1 MNITIFFMKT
11 GIKILIRNLKK
22 VEKLP
27 LERLPWKID
36 MLILDMNC
44 EIDNF
49 LKIYNKLKKIEHLK
63 K

>member
-1 MNITIFFMKT
+1 MKT
-11 GIKILIRNLKK
+11 GIKNLIRNLKK
-22 VEKLP
+22 VENLP
-27 LERLPWKID
+27 MQRLPWKVE

-49 LKIYNKLKKIEHLK
+49 LRIYNELDKLKKIEHLK